1 MATALS
7 SWFMVDVCRETTET
21 TIRSLLHPHSQV
33 IRPPISFVLGVCS
46 GSKRCQVFAVKSKR
60 STCDGWA
67 TNVHKLYCHTILALM
82 GFEPKLLSEHRLFIT
97 QIMSINI
104 KTQLQIPA
112 DASASPQAWDPELH
126 QSAGHGNGIEILMEH
141 HPKNG
146 GL

>member
-7 SWFMVDVCRETTET
+7 SWSMVDVCRETTETTET

-82 GFEPKLLSEHRLFIT
+82 GFEPILLSEHRLFIT
-97 QIMSINI
+97 QITSINI
-104 KTQLQIPA
+104 KTRLQNSGWCQCVA
-112 DASASPQAWDPELH
+112 TSLRSRASPESCWAWEWDRDI
-126 QSAGHGNGIEILMEH
+126 NGTS
-141 HPKNG
+141 P
-146 GL
+146 

>member
-1 MATALS
+1 
-7 SWFMVDVCRETTET
+7 
-21 TIRSLLHPHSQV
+21 
-33 IRPPISFVLGVCS
+33 
-46 GSKRCQVFAVKSKR
+46 
-60 STCDGWA
+60 
-67 TNVHKLYCHTILALM
+67 M

-97 QIMSINI
+97 QITSINI